1 MSSSW
6 RPKFVQQGSMSKS
19 KMQSQRAMVVTALV
33 LRGRGSSRVGGR
45 EGGQATSVCPWSKKS
60 STINDEAE
68 SADFSSPASV
78 RRTKGLAGI

>member
-1 MSSSW
+1 MLMSRCRASDGCQRVDVERPWFKSCW
-6 RPKFVQQGSMSKS
+6 RG
-19 KMQSQRAMVVTALV
+19 AGAGAGY
-33 LRGRGSSRVGGR
+33 LRY
-45 EGGQATSVCPWSKKS
+45 SVCSWSKKS